1 MKIDKNNIVQK
12 LDKIELFICASGFE
26 SRSTS
31 FVLSLNPLDIKSAIM
46 FYQQENYSASMKNR
60 DAVKE
65 HLSNLYVVEFPK
77 NKPFDTFEIFIENI
91 ERCVQQTYV
100 KEKLNVVVDIT
111 AFTRETLLI
120 LLRVLTM
127 PYIIE
132 HTNIK
137 LIYMPAQSYQEDWM
151 TKGVR
156 EIRPI
161 LGFSGLLSPSK
172 PSLLVMLTGFE
183 DERMRT
189 VIDIFEPSHIL
200 LGKPCKESSVNE
212 ELFSISE
219 RKYNELKSEYEHLI
233 IDDGF
238 TFSCKE
244 IQKTKDVILNIYN
257 KYSDNYNVIIAPL
270 NNKISTLGVAF
281 AALHEDGIQI
291 CYPSANQYNID
302 NYSTPSD
309 FFYQYDVKDYL

>member
-1 MKIDKNNIVQK
+1 MKIDKNNIIQE
-12 LDKIELFICASGFE
+12 LGKIDLFICASGFE

-31 FVLSLNPLDIKSAIM
+31 FAMMLDAASIKDAII
-46 FYQQENYSASMKNR
+46 FHQQENYSTSEKNR
-60 DAVKE
+60 DIIKE
-65 HLSNLYVVEFPK
+65 HLPNLYIIEFPK

-91 ERCVQQTYV
+91 DNYIQQASV
-100 KEKLNVVVDIT
+100 EEKLEIVVDIT

-127 PYIIE
+127 PFIIE
-132 HTNIK
+132 HTNIR

-200 LGKPCKESSVNE
+200 LGKPCKESSVNK
-212 ELFSISE
+212 ELFDISE
-219 RKYNELKSEYEHLI
+219 EKYNDLKSEYEYLL

-238 TFSCKE
+238 TFSCKD

-257 KYSDNYNVIIAPL
+257 KYGDNYNVIIAPL

-281 AALHEDGIQI
+281 AALHKEEIQI

-302 NYSTPSD
+302 KYSTPSD